1 MLSFLTALY
10 RPMTNKTSSSLMD
23 CLLLLFLFSIFLVVL
38 VLFVLSAVC
47 QSTSVDSCGL
57 FVRICSIR
65 SFVRYA
71 TAKGGKTKSG
81 SRPSP
86 LIFTFFLLVGLA
98 ATELRIGRLW
108 AASGTCRIK
117 HFHHSSRCATTS

>member
-1 MLSFLTALY
+1 
-10 RPMTNKTSSSLMD
+10 MD
-23 CLLLLFLFSIFLVVL
+23 CLLLLFFFSYFLVVL
-38 VLFVLSAVC
+38 VLFVSSAVC

-57 FVRICSIR
+57 FVRISIR

-81 SRPSP
+81 FRPSP

-108 AASGTCRIK
+108 AASGSCRIK
-117 HFHHSSRCATTS
+117 HFHHSSRCAKTS